1 MLHFHRHSFQ
11 VYRCCHAEKV
21 SSFNTGCIS
30 LLRAFNNQG
39 KISLFKGVFINR
51 EEILEQLD
59 FYKNMLD
66 EISDGVY
73 FVNRDRVITYWN
85 KSAAELSG
93 YTGQEVIGRRCS
105 DNILVH
111 IDEKG
116 NQLCL
121 LGCPLAATINDAAP
135 HEAHVFM
142 KHKKGHRV
150 PVYLRVKPLHDE
162 NNNIIGGVET
172 FSDDSFENILK
183 DRVSDLERKSLIDA
197 LTGVGNRRFADI
209 TLSTRL
215 NELKR
220 HGWPFGVIFIDIDDF
235 KKVNDTYGH
244 NVGDEFLKML
254 TRTTAGIMREPETSI
269 FRWGG
274 EEFLVIASNCD
285 AAKLFSLAERLR
297 LLIANSSVTKE
308 EGMLR
313 VTVSSGATVAL
324 PADDA
329 EKIIA
334 RADGLLYQAK
344 KAGKNCVMI
353 DSK

>member
-1 MLHFHRHSFQ
+1 
-11 VYRCCHAEKV
+11 
-21 SSFNTGCIS
+21 
-30 LLRAFNNQG
+30 
-39 KISLFKGVFINR
+39 
-51 EEILEQLD
+51 LEQLD

-85 KSAAELSG
+85 KSAEELSG
-93 YTGQEVIGRRCS
+93 YTGKEVIGRRCS

-142 KHKKGHRV
+142 KHKNGHRV
-150 PVYLRVKPLHDE
+150 PVFLRVKPLHDE

-172 FSDDSFENILK
+172 FSDDTLENALE
-183 DRVSDLERKSLIDA
+183 DRVGDLERKSLIDA

-220 HGWPFGVIFIDIDDF
+220 YGWPFGVIFMDIDDF

-244 NVGDEFLKML
+244 NVGDEVLKML
-254 TRTTAGIMREPETSI
+254 SRTTAGIIREPETSI

-274 EEFLVIASNCD
+274 EEFLVVATNCN

-297 LLIANSSVTKE
+297 LLVANSSVTKDK
-308 EGMLR
+308 GMLR
-313 VTVSSGATVAL
+313 ITVSAGVTAAL
-324 PADDA
+324 PQDNA

-334 RADGLLYQAK
+334 RVDGLLYQAK
-344 KAGKNCVMI
+344 KAGKNCCRT
-353 DSK
+353 DAK